1 MTNPS
6 SLIFVAIV
14 LLWAG
19 WLLQHQIRRR
29 ELLLTARNVETF
41 SEAMRVLERRAPLAT
56 ADSSSARA
64 SLRAG
69 SMLHNEARDRIAPA
83 ENNAAA
89 EFTPASPPVIDEM
102 NEVAMTGD
110 SSPSMNVGEL
120 LERVRRV
127 ARARRT
133 RGIALLVAAGLFPLT
148 LIAVVAG
155 AIAPLALLGSLML
168 IAAVVLW
175 LRAETVAE
183 AKRSGRTAPARPQV
197 GRPRSAADAAP
208 RQRVRHVTAGRDPV
222 VADVQRPVGQAAV
235 VQAPASVVAQND
247 VPFDGDPAPVMPAR
261 TELPTGTVESGVP
274 AAETQTTQPAN
285 DGTWSPVQVPRPTYT
300 MKAKAPERTQAP
312 AASYENTPVE
322 ELPFDGL
329 ALDPEDEDL
338 PSAFRAG

>member
-29 ELLLTARNVETF
+29 QLLLTARNVETF
-41 SEAMRVLERRAPLAT
+41 SEAMRVLERRAPLAMT
-56 ADSSSARA
+56 TSSSDVRP

-69 SMLHNEARDRIAPA
+69 AMLRDEHGER
-83 ENNAAA
+83 A
-89 EFTPASPPVIDEM
+89 EFTPAAAPAADEM
-102 NEVAMTGD
+102 NEVAMKGD
-110 SSPSMNVGEL
+110 SSSSINVGEL

-127 ARARRT
+127 SRTRRT
-133 RGIALLVAAGLFPLT
+133 RGIALLVAAGLFPIT

-155 AIAPLALLGSLML
+155 VVAPFALLGSLML

-183 AKRSGRTAPARPQV
+183 AKRAGHTAPARPQV
-197 GRPRSAADAAP
+197 GRPRSAAEATP
-208 RQRVRHVTAGRDPV
+208 RQRVGHVSTGRDRV
-222 VADVQRPVGQAAV
+222 VLDGQRPVVQATV
-235 VQAPASVVAQND
+235 VQAPTPVIVQND
-247 VPFDGDPAPVMPAR
+247 VPFDGDPAPVMPER
-261 TELPTGTVESGVP
+261 TELPIGTVESGAP
-274 AAETQTTQPAN
+274 AAEARTAQPAN
-285 DGTWSPVQVPRPTYT
+285 DGTWSPMQVPRPTYT
-300 MKAKAPERTQAP
+300 MKAKAPERAQSA

-329 ALDPEDEDL
+329 ALNPEEEEL